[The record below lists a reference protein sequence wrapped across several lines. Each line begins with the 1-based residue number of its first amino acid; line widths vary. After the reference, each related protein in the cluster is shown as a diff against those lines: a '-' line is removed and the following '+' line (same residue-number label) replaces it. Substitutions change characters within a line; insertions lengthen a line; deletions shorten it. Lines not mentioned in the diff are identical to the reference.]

1 MRTRPSTSQSERE
14 KPLCPIRSKL
24 RRPHLQKLPLALVWF
39 LIILYILTFATL
51 SISRYESFKPYVL
64 DMGNYDQALWNT
76 LHGRLLHFTGQ
87 PEMGRVRLG
96 MHVEPILIPLSLL
109 YLVYS
114 DPRTLLVFQAVVIAL
129 GALPVFWLAREKLR
143 NDLAAI
149 VFAAAYLLF
158 PPLEAA
164 NMFDFHAVSL
174 TPTLFLCAFYF
185 MHKRNY
191 RLFALF
197 ALLAASCKEEISL
210 IVAMMGLYIF
220 LIQRNR
226 KEGLLTIL
234 AGAIWFYVAVY
245 VVIPHFHPEETSPF
259 LNYYEDLGDNPL
271 QIAISL
277 LTRPGFTSEILLTR
291 QNLVYLYELLRPFA
305 FLSLFAPQALLL
317 ALPSLAINLLS
328 NNASMHRLALQYPA
342 PIIPFVVISSIYGA
356 ERLRRMANW
365 DLGLCRELVERS
377 GHWPVGLVL
386 LCSLISHRY
395 HGLSP
400 LAAHFQAYT
409 VTAHH
414 RLAQRFIDMI
424 PKDAAVSAQLNLGPR
439 LTQREKAYLFPHVE
453 DAEYLF
459 LDAASLPNTDNVHRW
474 IQQYWLQESEFGLVA
489 AQDGYLLLRRGL
501 PSSPLSDP
509 FYSFVR
515 VKDPCIQYP
524 MVVNFGEALQF
535 LGFDILYR
543 ENEVIKEV
551 HFNLYWRALRELDDD
566 YFIALYLVDS
576 EGQVVGSTIQPQPV
590 TVWYPTS
597 QWKPDETVRIL
608 ADTLA
613 WWTGD
618 MAEFSVA
625 LGVLNGDD
633 TWDPGARL
641 RPQVVEADLVT
652 EMPSDGTLLQ
662 LMTFHNDALY
672 RKRPIE
678 KKRIFTRPSAQHIL
692 QADLGHQVRLL
703 GYDLS
708 STNLETG
715 GTLHLIL
722 YWQALT
728 RMDRSYTVFTHLLDA
743 QNKVWGQKDNVPMNG
758 TYPTTVWLAGEVIV
772 DPYDISIHP
781 DAPSGRYLI
790 EIGLYDAETGRRLGV
805 SGGPAEG
812 DRILLGEV
820 ELLSAGAQ

>member
-1 MRTRPSTSQSERE
+1 MRTKSSTSQSGRERQIH
-14 KPLCPIRSKL
+14 PIRGKL
-24 RRPHLQKLPLALVWF
+24 QRPHLQKLPLALVWF

-51 SISRYESFKPYVL
+51 SIFRFDSFKPYVL

-76 LHGRLLHFTGQ
+76 LHGRFLHFTGQ
-87 PEMGRVRLG
+87 PEMGQVRLG

-114 DPRTLLVFQAVVIAL
+114 DPKTLLVFQAVVIAL
-129 GALPVFWLAREKLR
+129 GALPAFLLAREKLE
-143 NDLAAI
+143 NDLAAV

-158 PPLEAA
+158 PALEVA
-164 NMFDFHAVSL
+164 NLFDFHAVSL
-174 TPTLFLCAFYF
+174 TPTLFLYAFYF
-185 MHKRNY
+185 MQKRNY

-210 IVAMMGLYIF
+210 LVVMMGLYIF
-220 LIQRNR
+220 LIQSNR
-226 KEGLLTIL
+226 KEGLLTVV
-234 AGAIWFYVAVY
+234 AGVIWFYVAVY
-245 VVIPHFHPEETSPF
+245 VIIPHFHPGGASPF
-259 LNYYEDLGDNPL
+259 LSYYQGLGDNPL

-277 LTRPGFTSEILLTR
+277 ITRPKFILEMLVTR
-291 QNLVYLYELLRPFA
+291 QNLVYLYELLMPFA
-305 FLSLFAPQALLL
+305 FLSLFAPQVLLL

-328 NNASMHRLALQYPA
+328 GNAPMQRLAFQYPA
-342 PIIPFVVISSIYGA
+342 PIVPFVVISSICGA
-356 ERLRRMANW
+356 ERLWRMTNW
-365 DLGLCRELVERS
+365 ARFR
-377 GHWPVGLVL
+377 HWPVGLVL

-400 LAAHFQAYT
+400 LAANFQTYT

-414 RLAQRFIDMI
+414 RLAQRFIDMM
-424 PKDAAVSAQLNLGPR
+424 PRDAAVSTQWNLGPH
-439 LTQREKAYLFPHVE
+439 LTQREKAYLFPHIA

-459 LDAASLPNTDNVHRW
+459 LDVASLPNVDNVHRW
-474 IQQYWLQESEFGLVA
+474 IQQYWLQDSEFGLVA

-501 PSSPLSDP
+501 PSSPLPDP

-515 VKDPCIQYP
+515 MKDPCIQYP

-535 LGFDILYR
+535 LGFDILYW
-543 ENEVIKEV
+543 ENEVIEEV

-566 YFIALYLVDS
+566 YSIALYLLDG
-576 EGQVVGSTIQPQPV
+576 EGQVVGSTIQPQPA

-597 QWKPDETVRIL
+597 QWKPGETVRIL
-608 ADTLA
+608 ADTVA
-613 WWTGD
+613 WWTGER
-618 MAEFSVA
+618 AEFSVA
-625 LGVLNGDD
+625 LGVLSGND
-633 TWDPGARL
+633 TWNVGARL
-641 RPQVVEADLVT
+641 RPQVVEAELVT
-652 EMPSDGTLLQ
+652 EMPSNSTLLQ
-662 LMTFHNDALY
+662 LMTFHNDVLH

-678 KKRIFTRPSAQHIL
+678 KRRIFTRPPVQHIL

-708 STNLETG
+708 STDLEAG

-728 RMDRSYTVFTHLLDA
+728 RMHRSYTVFTHLLDA
-743 QNKVWGQKDNVPMNG
+743 QNEIWGQKDAVPVNG
-758 TYPTTVWLAGEVIV
+758 TYPTTDWLAGEVIV
-772 DPYDISIHP
+772 DSYDIPIHP